1 MPRAA
6 TRRVTTKTFDELYA
20 RLGRVPLRRI
30 RTTPPPGTA
39 TARDVNRILDHENVI
54 CELVDGVLVEK
65 VMAYSEGSLAAAI
78 IGHLSI
84 YLAEY
89 DLGNVSGADGT
100 LKLWPGLVRAPDV
113 SFVSWDKLPGRQLPS
128 QKIPLLIPDLAVEV
142 LSESN
147 TRGEMERKLKEYFLA
162 GVRLVWYI
170 DPETRTARVFTAP
183 DEAVTLT
190 ESDSLD
196 GGDVLPG
203 FTLPLKKL
211 FAKMPKSAKKPRRKK
226 S

>member
-1 MPRAA
+1 MPRTAS
-6 TRRVTTKTFDELYA
+6 RRTTTKTFDELHA

-30 RTTPPPGTA
+30 RTTPPPGMA
-39 TARDVNRILDHENVI
+39 TERDVNRILDHENII

-65 VMAYSEGSLAAAI
+65 VMAYSEASLAAII
-78 IGHLSI
+78 IGYMSV
-84 YLAEY
+84 YLAEH
-89 DLGNVSGADGT
+89 DLGNVAGADGT
-100 LKLWPGLVRAPDV
+100 LKLWAGLVRAPDV
-113 SFVSWDKLPGRQLPS
+113 SFVSWDKLPGRLLPS
-128 QKIPLLIPDLAVEV
+128 QKIPLLVPDLAIEV

-162 GVRLVWYI
+162 GVRLIWYV
-170 DPETRTARVFTAP
+170 DPEARTAQVFTAP
-183 DEAVTLT
+183 DHSTTLT
-190 ESDSLD
+190 ESDALD

-211 FAKMPKSAKKPRRKK
+211 FAKLPKPAKKPRRKK